1 MMKTILYLALIYCV
15 LLVML
20 TVFQRKIIYY
30 PHRLDKD
37 FEFPLYVP
45 RLEEVFITC
54 DDGCTINGL
63 FAPGSENKPTV
74 LILHGNAGNITHRD
88 YLLRG
93 FNTFGYSALLI
104 DYHGYGKS
112 EGTPS
117 EKNLYRD
124 GTAALEWLSKEK
136 NRKPDDIVL
145 FGKSLGSGVAIEL
158 ATHHSFKGLILESA
172 FTSIVAVA
180 RSHFPYNCFPVSL
193 MLMDTFDNSTKISEI
208 HSPVFIRHGTEDT
221 IIDKREGEKLFE
233 RANMPKELYLIEGAD
248 HNNMHAHN
256 PRDYWTTIADWL
268 EGLT

>member
-1 MMKTILYLALIYCV
+1 MMKTILYLAFIYCV
-15 LLVML
+15 LLVLL
-20 TVFQRKIIYY
+20 TVFQRKIMYY

-37 FEFPLYVP
+37 FAFPLYVP
-45 RLEEVFITC
+45 QQEEVFITC
-54 DDGCTINGL
+54 DDGSTINGL
-63 FAPGSENKPTV
+63 FTPGSESKPTV
-74 LILHGNAGNITHRD
+74 LIFHGNAGNITHRD
-88 YLLRG
+88 FLLQG
-93 FNTFGYSALLI
+93 FNTLGHSALLI

-117 EKNLYRD
+117 EKNLYRA
-124 GTAALEWLSKEK
+124 GRAALEWLTKEK
-136 NRKPDDIVL
+136 NRTPDDIVL

-158 ATHHSFKGLILESA
+158 ATQHPCKGLILESA

-193 MLMDTFDNSTKISEI
+193 MLMDRFDNSTKISAI

-248 HNNMHAHN
+248 HNNMHVHN
-256 PRDYWTTIADWL
+256 PPSYWATIAAWL
-268 EGLT
+268 EGLM

>member
-1 MMKTILYLALIYCV
+1 MMKIILYLAFIYCV

-20 TVFQRKIIYY
+20 TVFQRKIMYY
-30 PHRLDKD
+30 PHKLDKD

-45 RLEEVFITC
+45 QLEEVFITC
-54 DDGCTINGL
+54 DDGYTIHGL
-63 FAPGSENKPTV
+63 FTPASENKPTL
-74 LILHGNAGNITHRD
+74 LIFHGNAGNITHRD
-88 YLLRG
+88 FLLRG
-93 FNTFGYSALLI
+93 FNTLGYSALLI

-124 GTAALEWLSKEK
+124 GKAALEWLRKEK
-136 NRKPDDIVL
+136 NRKPEDIVL

-158 ATHHSFKGLILESA
+158 ATQHSFKGLILESA
-172 FTSIVAVA
+172 FTSIVSVA

-193 MLMDTFDNSTKISEI
+193 MLLDTYDNSTKISEI

-233 RANMPKELYLIEGAD
+233 QANMPKELYLIEGAD
-248 HNNMHAHN
+248 HNNMHFHN
-256 PRDYWTTIADWL
+256 PQSYWTTIAAWL